1 LPADALDVVV
11 LGGGFGGYTAA
22 IRGSQLGLKVA
33 LVEEARL
40 GGTCLHWG
48 CIPTKALLESSEL
61 LYKVRDR
68 GKEFGVNT
76 QGLVVDYPTIDKR
89 KDAIVNQLTR
99 GIEGLMRKNKIEV
112 VSTHATVRGKNTIRA
127 GDRELEAKH
136 LIIATGSTPRLL
148 PGIEVDGK
156 RIITSDDAVHADRLP
171 ASVAIIGGGAI
182 GVEFATFYHQMGVE
196 KVVLIEA
203 LDRLV
208 PLEDEEVSA
217 VMLKAFQK
225 MGVDV
230 RVGAKVQEAKVQEGK
245 PGEDGVMVKVDG
257 GELKVEQLLVAVG
270 RAPRSNGIG
279 LAEVGLKLNKQGF
292 VEVDEWMRTGVDS
305 IHAIGDL
312 VGGYQLA
319 HAAVHEGVTAAEDIA
334 GQRFEPVK
342 QELIT
347 RCTYSHPQIASV
359 GLTEKQAVDKG
370 IKVKVGKFPFVAI
383 ARALIH
389 GESDGF
395 VKIVA
400 DDTGRV
406 LGTHIVGAQATELI
420 AEPSLAQL
428 FQGDAWEI
436 GRNVHPHPT
445 LSEAIGEAAMAVD
458 GHALNI

>member
-1 LPADALDVVV
+1 MPADALDLVV

-22 IRGSQLGLKVA
+22 IRASQLGLKVA

-68 GKEFGVNT
+68 GKEFGVDV
-76 QGLVVDYPTIDKR
+76 QGLAVDFPTIGKR
-89 KDAIVNQLTR
+89 KDGIVNQLTK
-99 GIEGLMRKNKIEV
+99 GVEGLMRKNKIEV
-112 VSTHATVRGKNTIRA
+112 VNSHATVMGKNSILAVNRK
-127 GDRELEAKH
+127 LEAKH
-136 LIIATGSTPRLL
+136 LLIATGSTPRLL

-156 RIITSDDAVHADRLP
+156 RIITSDHAVHADRLP

-217 VMLKAFQK
+217 VLLKAFQK
-225 MGVDV
+225 AGIDV
-230 RVGAKVQEAKVQEGK
+230 RVGAKVQEAKAS
-245 PGEDGVMVKVDG
+245 DAGVTVKLDS
-257 GELKVEQLLVAVG
+257 GELKVDQLLVAVG

-279 LAEVGLKLNKQGF
+279 LPDVGLKLSKQGF
-292 VEVDEWMRTGVDS
+292 VEVDEWMRTGVES

-359 GLTEKQAVDKG
+359 GLTEKQATEKG
-370 IKVKVGKFPFVAI
+370 IKVKVGRFPFAAI

-406 LGTHIVGAQATELI
+406 LGTHVVGHQATELI
-420 AEPSLAQL
+420 AEPALAQL

-445 LSEAIGEAAMAVD
+445 LSEAVGEAALAVD